1 MNPADVFE
9 ELPHLDGSGRARM
22 VDVGGK
28 LPTHRIAVAEVYV
41 RMKPE
46 TLELLRQGALY
57 KGDAISVARIAGI
70 AASKKTADL
79 IPLAHPVPLTHVA
92 VDIDFDDAQNSV
104 RIEARTETTSVTGV
118 ELEALVTASTAAMT
132 IYDMAKKYDRAM
144 VIDGLQLLLKS
155 GGQSGNYLRDDQSVE
170 KQRFPR
176 KKTTKKKS
184 SRSSSKAKKLST
196 KKKSSKTSSKKKASS
211 PTKRKTTTKKK
222 SSSPKTSKKIKKTK

>member
-1 MNPADVFE
+1 MEPAEVFQ

-57 KGDAISVARIAGI
+57 KGDAISVARVAGI

-104 RIEARTETTSVTGV
+104 RIEARTETTAVTGV

-144 VIDGLQLLLKS
+144 VVDGLQLLLKS

-170 KQRFPR
+170 KQSTSPR
-176 KKTTKKKS
+176 KVKKKS
-184 SRSSSKAKKLST
+184 SRSSSKKKASKSTPKRKKATSKVKRKTTST
-196 KKKSSKTSSKKKASS
+196 KKK
-211 PTKRKTTTKKK
+211 
-222 SSSPKTSKKIKKTK
+222 TSKKRTKAK

>member
-144 VIDGLQLLLKS
+144 VIDGL
-155 GGQSGNYLRDDQSVE
+155 NFY
-170 KQRFPR
+170 
-176 KKTTKKKS
+176 
-184 SRSSSKAKKLST
+184 
-196 KKKSSKTSSKKKASS
+196 
-211 PTKRKTTTKKK
+211 
-222 SSSPKTSKKIKKTK
+222 

>member
-9 ELPHLDGSGRARM
+9 ELPHLDDTGRARM

-46 TLELLRQGALY
+46 TLDLLRQGALY
-57 KGDAISVARIAGI
+57 KGDAISVARVAGI

-92 VDIDFDDAQNSV
+92 VDIAFVDAQNSI
-104 RIEARTETTSVTGV
+104 RIEARTETTAVTGV

-144 VIDGLQLLLKS
+144 VVDGLQLLLKS
-155 GGQSGNYLRDDQSVE
+155 GGQSGNYLRDDNSVE
-170 KQRFPR
+170 KQPQPR
-176 KKTTKKKS
+176 RK
-184 SRSSSKAKKLST
+184 KAKKKATTSSSQ
-196 KKKSSKTSSKKKASS
+196 KKKASAKKKASS
-211 PTKRKTTTKKK
+211 KTKSKITKKK
-222 SSSPKTSKKIKKTK
+222 TAAKKTSKKRTKPKS

>member
-1 MNPADVFE
+1 MVTKRKRMEPAEVFQ

-57 KGDAISVARIAGI
+57 KGDAISVARVAGI

-104 RIEARTETTSVTGV
+104 RIEARTETTAVTGV

-144 VIDGLQLLLKS
+144 VVDGLQLLLKS

-170 KQRFPR
+170 KQSTSPR
-176 KKTTKKKS
+176 KVKKKS
-184 SRSSSKAKKLST
+184 SRSSSKKKASKSTPKRKKATSKVKRKTTST
-196 KKKSSKTSSKKKASS
+196 KKK
-211 PTKRKTTTKKK
+211 
-222 SSSPKTSKKIKKTK
+222 TSKKRTKSK

>member
-1 MNPADVFE
+1 MEPAEVFQ

-57 KGDAISVARIAGI
+57 KGDAISVARVAGI
-70 AASKKTADL
+70 AARKKTADL

-104 RIEARTETTSVTGV
+104 RIEARTETTAVTGV

-144 VIDGLQLLLKS
+144 VVDGLQLLLKS

-170 KQRFPR
+170 KQSTSPR
-176 KKTTKKKS
+176 EVKKKS
-184 SRSSSKAKKLST
+184 SRSSSKKKASKSTPKRKKATSKVKRKTTST
-196 KKKSSKTSSKKKASS
+196 KKK
-211 PTKRKTTTKKK
+211 
-222 SSSPKTSKKIKKTK
+222 TSKKRTKAK

>member
-1 MNPADVFE
+1 MEPAEVFQ

-57 KGDAISVARIAGI
+57 KGDAISVARVAGI

-104 RIEARTETTSVTGV
+104 RIEARTETTAVTGV

-144 VIDGLQLLLKS
+144 VVDGLQLLLKS

-170 KQRFPR
+170 KQSTSPR
-176 KKTTKKKS
+176 EVKKKS
-184 SRSSSKAKKLST
+184 SRSSSKKKASKSTPKRKKATSKVKRKTTST
-196 KKKSSKTSSKKKASS
+196 KKK
-211 PTKRKTTTKKK
+211 
-222 SSSPKTSKKIKKTK
+222 TSKKRTKAK

>member
-1 MNPADVFE
+1 MEPAEVFQ

-57 KGDAISVARIAGI
+57 KGDAISVARVAGI

-104 RIEARTETTSVTGV
+104 RIEARTETTAVTGV

-144 VIDGLQLLLKS
+144 VVDGLQLLLKS

-170 KQRFPR
+170 KQSTSPR
-176 KKTTKKKS
+176 KVKKKS
-184 SRSSSKAKKLST
+184 SRSSSKKKVSKSTPKRTKATSKVKRKKTST
-196 KKKSSKTSSKKKASS
+196 KKK
-211 PTKRKTTTKKK
+211 
-222 SSSPKTSKKIKKTK
+222 TSKKRTKAK

>member
-9 ELPHLDGSGRARM
+9 ELPHLDGSGKARM

-57 KGDAISVARIAGI
+57 KGDAISVARVAGI

-92 VDIDFDDAQNSV
+92 VDIDFEDAKNSV

-144 VIDGLQLLLKS
+144 VVDGLQLLLKS

-170 KQRFPR
+170 KDRLPR
-176 KKTTKKKS
+176 KKTTKKK
-184 SRSSSKAKKLST
+184 RSGPSPKNKKLST
-196 KKKSSKTSSKKKASS
+196 KKSSSKGSSKKKASS
-211 PTKRKTTTKKK
+211 ATKRKTTKKKK
-222 SSSPKTSKKIKKTK
+222 SSSTKASKK